1 MKKSHSSTLSRTF
14 VLVLL
19 CVTSQVAAFC
29 SKLNE
34 KPSTALF
41 SGDSSSQSHGPI
53 LVVGAT
59 GGTGLRALKGLL
71 DAGCRASQIRLLTR
85 NPANCQ
91 HLQDSLGIS
100 IVQVDL
106 DDEDTANL
114 STALQDCVGCYV
126 HALSGDT
133 RQVTLGGVEKAQRLL
148 EVIQSH
154 ADPAC
159 HVVMNSAAAE
169 ENHGVTRIGEMHA
182 IEQVFRD
189 ETTRFT
195 SLRANLFMEELWK
208 KYTRPSIL
216 KGTFPFSVPSDRKI
230 YLTSVRDMGR
240 IAGTCILQK
249 AEIGKTVN
257 VAGDV
262 LTAADIAAT
271 FGNFQQQDCKHSPG
285 RVFALFCRLFFRDLY
300 QIIRFYRKSTET
312 TDVSALR
319 AKFPG
324 LVTDLGTFLD
334 ETEWKNE
341 ELSYEN
347 FSQVERVLRTDL
359 EKAREH

>member
-1 MKKSHSSTLSRTF
+1 MNKSHVSTLSRTL

-19 CVTSQVAAFC
+19 CVTSQAAAFR

-34 KPSTALF
+34 IRSTTLF

-71 DAGCRASQIRLLTR
+71 DAGCQASQIRLLTR
-85 NPANCQ
+85 NPDNCQ
-91 HLQDSLGIS
+91 HLESLGVS
-100 IVQVDL
+100 IFQADL
-106 DDEDTANL
+106 NDENAANL

-126 HALSGDT
+126 HALSSDT

-148 EVIQSH
+148 EAIQSH

-159 HVVMNSAAAE
+159 HVVMNSVAAE
-169 ENHGVTRIGEMHA
+169 ENHGVARIGETHA

-189 ETTRFT
+189 DTTQFT

-216 KGTFPFSVPSDRKI
+216 KGTFPLSVPSDRKV

-262 LTAADIAAT
+262 LTAADIATT
-271 FGNFQQQDCKHSPG
+271 FGNFQQQDCKHSSG

-300 QIIRFYRKSTET
+300 QLIRFYRKSTEST
-312 TDVSALR
+312 NVSALR

-324 LVTDLGTFLD
+324 LMTDLGTFLN

-341 ELSYEN
+341 ELAFEN
-347 FSQVERVLRTDL
+347 FSQVERVLQMD
-359 EKAREH
+359 